1 MCILTDN
8 TICIFLNNAYEK
20 VPRCYNSVG
29 YGLQSRLDKEDTE
42 LSHTIELRKVSKY
55 YAGEDSVSM
64 GFSRIDLDLDIGEFV
79 AITGESGSGKST
91 LLNVIS
97 GLDTYEEGEMFVCG
111 EDTTAYGTEDYEVYR
126 KTYIG
131 NIFQDFNLINSYTV
145 YQNIEV
151 VMLLSGKKKSEC
163 RDRILE
169 LIDLVGLSRYRR
181 TKVSRLSGG
190 QKQRVAIARALA
202 KNAPII
208 VADEPTGNLDSK
220 SAESVMETL
229 AKVSTDK
236 LVVIVTH
243 NYEQAEPYITR
254 KLTMHDGKIIEDK
267 TVAPPRL
274 SSAEE
279 YRAEPVAV
287 TEGEDGAAAK
297 PQPREGRVARAVKA
311 ERAADAGKISAHG
324 EAVKPRRMRPGSE
337 LRLGVRN
344 TFNLPAKFILLFI
357 VYFFVSTA
365 VLSQYATTKNSMH
378 ESDLLGSNPYFANTS
393 SDRIIVKKVDESNFT
408 DADFNAVS
416 STPNIKQ
423 IVKND
428 LAIDSGVSFS
438 MGDFYIEGPVMP
450 VDSLDAS
457 DVTYG
462 HMPENDFEIVVK
474 LDPSSDAFLAAGDG
488 AEQYI
493 GAAVQ
498 LQDMAQMQSYQF
510 EDDITVAGIIVDDSL
525 DADSD
530 YSLYGYSTIYASDEV
545 STELLVSMMAA
556 TSSSTLD
563 FSGTKVDCEYDRS
576 VFASPKVP
584 DGKVYIFE
592 DQTYYFEDE
601 EAVGKEFGLEIRN
614 RFFESEGEY
623 TIDKVVTSKNCK
635 ELLGIPKDE
644 YDMFYNC
651 VFISNDDFRK
661 LFDKGFYQI
670 SAYMENEQDSDD
682 TQEALREKG
691 FTTLALKDSL
701 SDSSGGFDVL
711 LNLMT
716 YGRLALEF
724 IILFFIAY
732 AVIRLIMRSRNSYY
746 STLRIL
752 GATKSNTDNILRV
765 ELILMMLIAY
775 GVDIAFVVL
784 VKKGILQKL
793 VNLNMDPVVK
803 LLHYLTSA
811 DYAILGA
818 VLLLMS
824 LLIANRYSR
833 HIFTKSAM
841 KAFRE
846 GA

>member
-1 MCILTDN
+1 M
-8 TICIFLNNAYEK
+8 
-20 VPRCYNSVG
+20 
-29 YGLQSRLDKEDTE
+29 
-42 LSHTIELRKVSKY
+42 SHTIELRKVSKY

-111 EDTTAYGTEDYEVYR
+111 EDTTAYSTEDYEVYR

-145 YQNIEV
+145 YQNIEA
-151 VMLLSGKKKSEC
+151 VMLLSGKKKKEC

-169 LIDLVGLSRYRR
+169 LIDLVGLSKYRR

-243 NYEQAEPYITR
+243 NYDQAEPYVTR
-254 KLTMHDGKIIEDK
+254 KLTMHDGKILEDK
-267 TVAPPRL
+267 TLAPPRL
-274 SSAEE
+274 SSAAE
-279 YRAEPVAV
+279 YIAEAG
-287 TEGEDGAAAK
+287 TYGAAYGDEA
-297 PQPREGRVARAVKA
+297 PEGGGDLQPREGRVARAAKA
-311 ERAADAGKISAHG
+311 QRAADAGKVSAHS
-324 EAVKPRRMRPGSE
+324 EAIRPRKMRKSSE

-378 ESDLLGSNPYFANTS
+378 ESDLLGSNPYFLNAS
-393 SDRIIVKKVDESNFT
+393 SDRIVVKKADESSFT
-408 DADFNAVS
+408 DADFQAVS
-416 STPNIKQ
+416 STPNIRM
-423 IVKND
+423 IAKND

-438 MGDFYIEGPVMP
+438 MGDCYVEGPIMP
-450 VDSLDAS
+450 LDQITAA
-457 DVTYG
+457 DITYG
-462 HMPENDFEIVVK
+462 HMPENDYEIVIKV
-474 LDPSSDAFLAAGDG
+474 DATSDAYLNLETGG
-488 AEQYI
+488 ENYI
-493 GAAVQ
+493 GLPVM
-498 LQDMAQMQSYQF
+498 LQDMAQMQSYEF
-510 EDDITVAGIIVDDSL
+510 GDEIKVGGIVVDEEASD
-525 DADSD
+525 DSD
-530 YSLYGYSTIYASDEV
+530 YALYGYSKIYASETV
-545 STELLVSMMAA
+545 SNELLISMMAA
-556 TSSSTLD
+556 TSSSQLN
-563 FSGTKVDCEYDRS
+563 FGGTKIDNDYDRAIYS
-576 VFASPKVP
+576 STKVP
-584 DGKVYIFE
+584 EGKVYLFD
-592 DQTYYFEDE
+592 DQTFYYEDE
-601 EAVGKEFGLEIRN
+601 EAVGKKFGLKVKN

-623 TIDKVVTSKNCK
+623 TVDKIIDEDNCK
-635 ELLGIPKDE
+635 DLVGIPKDE
-644 YDMFYNC
+644 YDMYYNC
-651 VFISNDDFRK
+651 VFISREDFNK

-670 SAYMENEQDSDD
+670 SAYMTNEQKSEE
-682 TQEALREKG
+682 TEQALRDKG
-691 FTTLALKDSL
+691 FSTLALKDSL
-701 SDSSGGFDVL
+701 SDSTGGFDVM

-716 YGRLALEF
+716 YGRLLLEF

-732 AVIRLIMRSRNSYY
+732 AVIRLIMRSRNQYY

-752 GATKSNTDNILRV
+752 GATKNNTDNILRV

-775 GVDIAFVVL
+775 GVDILFVVL
-784 VKKGILQKL
+784 VQKGILQEL
-793 VNLNMDPVVK
+793 VNSKLNSLTR
-803 LLHYLTSA
+803 LLYYLTPL
-811 DYAILGA
+811 DYGVLGGL
-818 VLLLMS
+818 LLLMS

>member
-1 MCILTDN
+1 M
-8 TICIFLNNAYEK
+8 
-20 VPRCYNSVG
+20 
-29 YGLQSRLDKEDTE
+29 
-42 LSHTIELRKVSKY
+42 SHTIELRKVSKY

-111 EDTTAYGTEDYEVYR
+111 EDTTAYSTEDYEVYR

-145 YQNIEV
+145 YQNIEA
-151 VMLLSGKKKSEC
+151 VMLLSGKKKKEC

-169 LIDLVGLSRYRR
+169 LIDLVGLSKYRR

-243 NYEQAEPYITR
+243 NYDQAEPYVTR
-254 KLTMHDGKIIEDK
+254 KLTMYDGKIIEDK
-267 TVAPPRL
+267 TLAPPRL
-274 SSAEE
+274 SSAAE
-279 YRAEPVAV
+279 YIAEAG
-287 TEGEDGAAAK
+287 TYGAAYGDEA
-297 PQPREGRVARAVKA
+297 PEGGGDLQPREGRVARAAKA
-311 ERAADAGKISAHG
+311 QRAADAGKVSAHS
-324 EAVKPRRMRPGSE
+324 EAIRPRKMRKSSE

-378 ESDLLGSNPYFANTS
+378 ESDLLGSNPYFLNAS
-393 SDRIIVKKVDESNFT
+393 SDRIVVKKADESSFT
-408 DADFNAVS
+408 DADFQAVS
-416 STPNIKQ
+416 STPNIRM
-423 IVKND
+423 IAKND

-438 MGDFYIEGPVMP
+438 MGDCYVEGPIMP
-450 VDSLDAS
+450 LDQITAA
-457 DVTYG
+457 DITYG
-462 HMPENDFEIVVK
+462 HMPENDYEIVIKV
-474 LDPSSDAFLAAGDG
+474 DATSDAYLNLETGG
-488 AEQYI
+488 ENYI
-493 GAAVQ
+493 GLPVM
-498 LQDMAQMQSYQF
+498 LQDMAQMQSYEF
-510 EDDITVAGIIVDDSL
+510 GDEIKVGGIVVDEEASD
-525 DADSD
+525 DSD
-530 YSLYGYSTIYASDEV
+530 YALYGYSKIYASETV
-545 STELLVSMMAA
+545 SNELLISMMAA
-556 TSSSTLD
+556 TSSSQLN
-563 FSGTKVDCEYDRS
+563 FGGTKIDNDYDRAIYS
-576 VFASPKVP
+576 STKVP
-584 DGKVYIFE
+584 EGKVYLFD
-592 DQTYYFEDE
+592 DQTFYYEDE
-601 EAVGKEFGLEIRN
+601 EAVGKKFGLKVKN

-623 TIDKVVTSKNCK
+623 TVDKIIDEDNCK
-635 ELLGIPKDE
+635 DLVGIPKDE
-644 YDMFYNC
+644 YDMYYNC
-651 VFISNDDFRK
+651 VFISREDFNK

-670 SAYMENEQDSDD
+670 SAYMTNEQKSEE
-682 TQEALREKG
+682 TEQALRDKG
-691 FTTLALKDSL
+691 FSTLALKDSL
-701 SDSSGGFDVL
+701 SDSTGGFDVM

-716 YGRLALEF
+716 YGRLLLEF

-732 AVIRLIMRSRNSYY
+732 AVIRLIMRSRNQYY

-752 GATKSNTDNILRV
+752 GATKNNTDNILRV

-775 GVDIAFVVL
+775 GVDILFVVL
-784 VKKGILQKL
+784 VQKGILQEL
-793 VNLNMDPVVK
+793 VNSKLNSLTR
-803 LLHYLTSA
+803 LLYYLTPL
-811 DYAILGA
+811 DYGVLGGL
-818 VLLLMS
+818 LLLMS

>member
-1 MCILTDN
+1 M
-8 TICIFLNNAYEK
+8 
-20 VPRCYNSVG
+20 G
-29 YGLQSRLDKEDTE
+29 HGLRSRLDKEDSE

-64 GFSRIDLDLDIGEFV
+64 GFSRIDLNLDIGEFV

-111 EDTTAYGTEDYEVYR
+111 EDTTAYSTEDYEVYR

-145 YQNIEV
+145 YQNIEA

-163 RDRILE
+163 KQRIYE

-243 NYEQAEPYITR
+243 NYEQAEPYVTR

-267 TVAPPRL
+267 VLAPPRL

-279 YRAEPVAV
+279 YRPEAGISDADSGDVAP
-287 TEGEDGAAAK
+287 EGGDL
-297 PQPREGRVARAVKA
+297 QPREGRVARAAKA
-311 ERAADAGKISAHG
+311 ERAADAGKVSAHS
-324 EAVKPRRMRPGSE
+324 EAIRPRRMRKSSE
-337 LRLGVRN
+337 FMLGVRN

-378 ESDLLGSNPYFANTS
+378 ESDLLGSNPYFMNAS
-393 SDRIIVKKVDESNFT
+393 SDRIVVKKADETNFT
-408 DADFNAVS
+408 DADFEAVS

-428 LAIDSGVSFS
+428 LAIDSGVSFT
-438 MGDFYIEGPVMP
+438 MGDFYVEGPVMP
-450 VDSLDAS
+450 VEQVTAEDL
-457 DVTYG
+457 TYG
-462 HMPENDFEIVVK
+462 HMPENDYEIIIK
-474 LDPSSDAFLAAGDG
+474 LDATSDAFLNVETGGD
-488 AEQYI
+488 QFI
-493 GAAVQ
+493 GLPVQ
-498 LQDMAQMQSYQF
+498 MQDMSQMQTYYFSQ
-510 EDDITVAGIIVDDSL
+510 DIKIAGIIVDEDMS
-525 DADSD
+525 DASD
-530 YSLYGYSTIYASDEV
+530 FATYGYSTIYASGTV
-545 STELLVSMMAA
+545 SNELLVAMMAA
-556 TSSSTLD
+556 TSGSELN
-563 FSGTKVDCEYDRS
+563 FGGTKIDNDYERS
-576 VFASPKVP
+576 IFSSDKVP
-584 DGKVYIFE
+584 EGKAYIFE
-592 DQTYYFEDE
+592 DQTFYYKDE
-601 EAVGKEFGLEIRN
+601 EAVGKKLGLKVKN

-623 TIDKVVTSKNCK
+623 TVDKIIDDENCK
-635 ELLGIPKDE
+635 DLVGIPKDE
-644 YDMFYNC
+644 YDMYYNC
-651 VFISNDDFRK
+651 VFISKADFNK
-661 LFDKGFYQI
+661 LFDKGYFQI
-670 SAYMENEQDSDD
+670 SAYMTNEQKSDE
-682 TQEALREKG
+682 TQQALRDKG
-691 FTTLALKDSL
+691 FSTLALKDSL
-701 SDSSGGFDVL
+701 SDTTGGYNVM

-716 YGRLALEF
+716 YGRLLLEF

-732 AVIRLIMRSRNSYY
+732 AVIRLIMRSRNAYY

-752 GATKSNTDNILRV
+752 GATKNNTDNILRV

-775 GVDIAFVVL
+775 GVDIAFVLL
-784 VKKGILQKL
+784 VKYGILQKL
-793 VNLNMDPVVK
+793 TGANLNGVTK
-803 LLHYLTSA
+803 LLYYLTPL
-811 DYAILGA
+811 DYVLLG
-818 VLLLMS
+818 VMLLLMS

>member
-1 MCILTDN
+1 M
-8 TICIFLNNAYEK
+8 
-20 VPRCYNSVG
+20 
-29 YGLQSRLDKEDTE
+29 
-42 LSHTIELRKVSKY
+42 SHTIELRKVSKY

-111 EDTTAYGTEDYEVYR
+111 EDTTAYSTEDYEVYR

-145 YQNIEV
+145 YQNIEA
-151 VMLLSGKKKSEC
+151 VMLLSGKKKKEC

-169 LIDLVGLSRYRR
+169 LIDLVGLSKYRR

-243 NYEQAEPYITR
+243 NYDQAEPYVTR

-267 TVAPPRL
+267 TLAPPRL

-279 YRAEPVAV
+279 YIAEAG
-287 TEGEDGAAAK
+287 TYGAAYGDEA
-297 PQPREGRVARAVKA
+297 PEGGGDLQPREGRVARAAKA
-311 ERAADAGKISAHG
+311 QRAADAGKVSAHS
-324 EAVKPRRMRPGSE
+324 EAIRPRKMRKSSE

-378 ESDLLGSNPYFANTS
+378 ESDLLGSNPYFLNAS
-393 SDRIIVKKVDESNFT
+393 SDRIVVKKADESSFT
-408 DADFNAVS
+408 DADFQAVS
-416 STPNIKQ
+416 STPNIRM
-423 IVKND
+423 IAKND

-438 MGDFYIEGPVMP
+438 MGDCYVEGPIMP
-450 VDSLDAS
+450 LDQITAA
-457 DVTYG
+457 DITYG
-462 HMPENDFEIVVK
+462 HMPENDYEIVIKV
-474 LDPSSDAFLAAGDG
+474 DATSDAYLNLETGG
-488 AEQYI
+488 ENYI
-493 GAAVQ
+493 GLPVM
-498 LQDMAQMQSYQF
+498 LQDMAQMQSYEF
-510 EDDITVAGIIVDDSL
+510 GDDIKIAGIVVDEEMTDE
-525 DADSD
+525 SD
-530 YSLYGYSTIYASDEV
+530 YALYGYSTIYASETV
-545 STELLVSMMAA
+545 SNELLISMMAA
-556 TSSSTLD
+556 TSSSQLN
-563 FSGTKVDCEYDRS
+563 FGGTKIDNDYDRAIYS
-576 VFASPKVP
+576 STKVP
-584 DGKVYIFE
+584 EGKVYLFD
-592 DQTYYFEDE
+592 DQTFYYEDE
-601 EAVGKEFGLEIRN
+601 EAVGKKFGLKVKN

-623 TIDKVVTSKNCK
+623 TVDKIIDEDNCK
-635 ELLGIPKDE
+635 DLVGIPKDE
-644 YDMFYNC
+644 YDMYYNC
-651 VFISNDDFRK
+651 VFISREDFNK

-670 SAYMENEQDSDD
+670 SAYMTNEQKSEE
-682 TQEALREKG
+682 TEQALRDKG
-691 FTTLALKDSL
+691 FSTLALKDSL
-701 SDSSGGFDVL
+701 SDSTGGFDVM

-716 YGRLALEF
+716 YGRLLLEF

-732 AVIRLIMRSRNSYY
+732 AVIRLIMRSRNQYY

-752 GATKSNTDNILRV
+752 GATKNNTDNILRV

-775 GVDIAFVVL
+775 GVDILFVVL
-784 VKKGILQKL
+784 VQKGILQEL
-793 VNLNMDPVVK
+793 VNSKLNSLTR
-803 LLHYLTSA
+803 LLYYLTPL
-811 DYAILGA
+811 DYGVLGGL
-818 VLLLMS
+818 LLLMS

>member
-1 MCILTDN
+1 M
-8 TICIFLNNAYEK
+8 
-20 VPRCYNSVG
+20 
-29 YGLQSRLDKEDTE
+29 
-42 LSHTIELRKVSKY
+42 SHTIELRKVSKY

-145 YQNIEV
+145 YQNIEA
-151 VMLLSGKKKSEC
+151 VMLLSGKKKKEC
-163 RDRILE
+163 RQRILE

-229 AKVSTDK
+229 AKVATDK

-243 NYEQAEPYITR
+243 NYEQAEPYVTR
-254 KLTMHDGKIIEDK
+254 KITMHDGKIIEDK
-267 TVAPPRL
+267 TLAPPRL

-279 YRAEPVAV
+279 YRPEAD
-287 TEGEDGAAAK
+287 TEEAAAESGSL
-297 PQPREGRVARAVKA
+297 QPREGRVARAAKA
-311 ERAADAGKISAHG
+311 ERAADAGKITAHG
-324 EAVKPRRMRPGSE
+324 EAIRPRKMRKASE
-337 LRLGVRN
+337 FRLGVRN

-378 ESDLLGSNPYFANTS
+378 ESDLLGSNPYFVNTS
-393 SDRIIVKKVDESNFT
+393 SDRIIVKKADESSFT
-408 DADFNAVS
+408 EEDFNSVA

-428 LAIDSGVSFS
+428 LAVDSGVSFS

-450 VDSLDAS
+450 VTQIDAS
-457 DVTYG
+457 DITYG
-462 HMPENDFEIVVK
+462 HMPESDYEIVVK
-474 LDPSSDAFLAAGDG
+474 LDATSDALISVGDG

-493 GAAVQ
+493 GSAVQ
-498 LQDMAQMQSYQF
+498 LQDMSQMQDYYF
-510 EDDITVAGIIVDDSL
+510 DEDIKVAGIIVDNNL
-525 DADSD
+525 NEDSD
-530 YSLYGYSTIYASDEV
+530 FSLYGYSTIYTSEAV
-545 STELLVSMMAA
+545 SNDLLVSMMAA
-556 TSSSTLD
+556 TSSSVLN
-563 FSGTKVDCEYDRS
+563 FGGTKVDSEYDRS
-576 VFASPKVP
+576 VFSSGKVP
-584 DGKVYIFE
+584 DGKVYLFE
-592 DQTYYFEDE
+592 DQTYYYKDQ
-601 EAVGKEFGLEIRN
+601 EAVGKDFSLKIKN

-623 TIDKVVTSKNCK
+623 KVDKIVTNKNCDD
-635 ELLGIPKDE
+635 LLGIPKDE
-644 YDMFYNC
+644 YDMYYNC
-651 VFISNDDFRK
+651 VFISENDFRA

-670 SAYMENEQDSDD
+670 SAYMENEQDSDA
-682 TQEALREKG
+682 TQEALRGKG

-701 SDSSGGFDVL
+701 NDTTGGFNVL

-716 YGRLALEF
+716 YGRLLLEF

-752 GATKSNTDNILRV
+752 GATKGNTDNILRV

-784 VKKGILQKL
+784 VKKGILQQL
-793 VNLNMDPVVK
+793 VHNDLNQVTK
-803 LLHYLTSA
+803 LLYYLTPV
-811 DYAILGA
+811 DYAVLGG